1 MVTSKSEKMN
11 AKNRERELVKETQK
25 NKAEEKFNL
34 GLLNDNG
41 HEKIEAPPRECSG
54 SIDKKRSNE
63 SGNN

>member
-1 MVTSKSEKMN
+1 MN

-41 HEKIEAPPRECSG
+41 HENIESPLRMQRFNHRQ
-54 SIDKKRSNE
+54 KKFGRKWK
-63 SGNN
+63 

>member
-1 MVTSKSEKMN
+1 MN
-11 AKNRERELVKETQK
+11 AKNRERIGQKTQK

-41 HEKIEAPPRECSG
+41 HEKIV
-54 SIDKKRSNE
+54 KKRLDE

>member
-11 AKNRERELVKETQK
+11 AKNRERELVKKTQK

-41 HEKIEAPPRECSG
+41 HEKIEPPLENA
-54 SIDKKRSNE
+54 SIQSTKKDVIRSTT
-63 SGNN
+63 